1 MANRPLRICSSLS
14 IIPFSTPFSTLFYT
28 PLLRFTFPIAPPKP
42 DIGAVQEVK
51 EIEQKEQVPAKLPPM
66 EEAHID
72 ALEEILG
79 HKFSDRYLVE
89 EAMTH
94 GSAYYP
100 LKGEMSYER
109 LEFMGD
115 AVLTFGVASE
125 VFFTYPNLAPGP
137 MTRLRAANVDKEK
150 LARIA
155 VAHGLHRYLRHKAP
169 QLESQINQFVDDLD
183 NYPIHSN
190 GLLDPPK
197 VLADIVE
204 SLLGAVYVDT
214 NKCYE
219 TVWKIFMRL
228 SRPFIT
234 IETLGKHPVTE
245 LHELCQ
251 KLHNELKFNDKKWA
265 ENLTVDV
272 LLNGKVIGSATYGPK
287 KDICHNRAAKVA
299 LDRLKE
305 LLSNGKLEIFL
316 KDNT

>member
-14 IIPFSTPFSTLFYT
+14 FIPFSTPFLFYT
-28 PLLRFTFPIAPPKP
+28 PLFKFTFPIVPPNP
-42 DIGAVQEVK
+42 DIGAVQEAK
-51 EIEQKEQVPAKLPPM
+51 ETEQKEQVPAKLPPM

-79 HKFSDRYLVE
+79 HKFSDRCLVE

-100 LKGEMSYER
+100 LKGDMSYER

-125 VFFTYPNLAPGP
+125 VFFTYPDLAPGP
-137 MTRLRAANVDKEK
+137 MTRLRAANVDREK

-169 QLESQINQFVDDLD
+169 QLESQIHQFADDMK

-219 TVWKIFMRL
+219 TVWKIFVRL

-234 IETLGKHPVTE
+234 IETLGKHPVSE

-251 KLHNELKFNDKKWA
+251 KLHHELKFNDKKWA

-305 LLSNGKLEIFL
+305 LLSNGELETVL